1 MTRSTVTVLASLL
14 VAGAIGWFGIAG
26 GIVSTSA
33 ATPPD
38 GPAASR
44 GQPALHAE
52 AMIVLTAADTDRG
65 RATPEREARK
75 PARTGAS
82 LKAAPKQAKVLPQ
95 RHQFAD
101 MVELAAL
108 MASGFAVGL
117 AAFALGRVWNSI
129 ANAGFAGLAIGAGG
143 YAFVVS
149 SQVAQPDTALA
160 AAVLVF
166 SASALAPNLLGR
178 AGLAAARRVGARLF
192 AGRRTRTGDRAPD
205 SSAAP
210 PLRSTD

>member
-14 VAGAIGWFGIAG
+14 VAGAIGWL
-26 GIVSTSA
+26 GIVGGVVSTPA
-33 ATPPD
+33 AAPPD
-38 GPAASR
+38 GPAASH
-44 GQPALHAE
+44 GQPVLHAE

-75 PARTGAS
+75 PARAAPR
-82 LKAAPKQAKVLPQ
+82 KAAPKQAKVLPQ

-117 AAFALGRVWNSI
+117 AAFALGRVWSGI

-149 SQVAQPDTALA
+149 SQVAQPDTTIA
-160 AAVLVF
+160 AAVLIF

-192 AGRRTRTGDRAPD
+192 AGRRARIGDRAPD

-210 PLRSTD
+210 PIRSTD